1 MLLVVLALVWI
12 AILVPI
18 VVRHFREHGNERSI
32 EHFHA
37 EHDVLSRHEYS
48 VAPAH
53 RLDIAQRQ
61 YDESHDTRER
71 PRLTVVHADDTYR
84 SLESR
89 NSWEEWSDDYDYD
102 HDQRSLQR
110 EEAKNRY
117 AAAYSSVPNEHDA
130 VRYQEPSRR
139 HLSMKVRRT
148 RIFLGLVAGAL
159 LFTASDFVMSS
170 SLVQDLAILFWLG
183 LVGFVAAALIAVSQ
197 GYLHESSLPIR
208 RIGSRG
214 LATIEPLYPHRYE
227 EDDSEFYEA
236 EAEGQWRRE
245 SSARYA
251 LG

>member
-1 MLLVVLALVWI
+1 MLLIVLALVWVV
-12 AILVPI
+12 ILVPI
-18 VVRHFREHGNERSI
+18 VVRHFRENGNERSI

-53 RLDIAQRQ
+53 RLDIAHRHH
-61 YDESHDTRER
+61 EEGHDTRER

-89 NSWEEWSDDYDYD
+89 NSWEDWSEDYDYD

-117 AAAYSSVPNEHDA
+117 AAAYSSVPNERDA
-130 VRYQEPSRR
+130 VRYQEPPRR
-139 HLSMKVRRT
+139 HVSMKVRRT
-148 RIFLGLVAGAL
+148 RIFLGLLAGAL

-170 SLVQDLAILFWLG
+170 SLVQDLALVFWLG

-208 RIGSRG
+208 LPSRK
-214 LATIEPLYPHRYE
+214 LATIEPLYPHMYE

-236 EAEGQWRRE
+236 EAEDQWRRE
-245 SSARYA
+245 SASRYA